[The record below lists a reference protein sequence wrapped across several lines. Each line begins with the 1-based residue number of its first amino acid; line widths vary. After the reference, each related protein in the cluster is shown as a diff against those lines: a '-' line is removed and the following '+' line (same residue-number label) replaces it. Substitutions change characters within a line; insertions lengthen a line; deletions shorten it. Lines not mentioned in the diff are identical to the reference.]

1 MKKHIFREYDIR
13 GIYNEDFNEEDA
25 YLIGKA
31 FGTKV
36 QDLNCDTVV
45 VGYDNRLSS
54 KSLEENLVNG
64 LISTGVNVIRLGL
77 VTTPMYFIGLNK
89 LKIDK
94 GIMITASHNPK
105 EYNGF
110 KMTYNGI
117 NNTFGTDVKEIAEI
131 IEKKAFKEGSGS
143 IKNYRIQN
151 EYIDTVLNHIDLGN
165 RKIKVV
171 YDCGNGTTS
180 IIADHIFNNLNIE
193 AIPLFNTSDPT
204 FPNHHPDPCEE
215 ENNTFLKEK
224 VLECKAD
231 IGIGFD
237 GDGDRVGVVDE
248 KGNFIETDKV
258 MIVIWRY
265 LFDKVNNKK
274 GLFDVKCSKSLEDE
288 LIKLNIKPI
297 CSRTG
302 ASYTKRN
309 TYEED
314 CPFGGEY
321 SGHMYFRDRF
331 NGHDDGIYNGLRLV
345 EILSKTN
352 KSFSELLEGINEY
365 YNTPTIY
372 YEVKEEY
379 KNKMITDIID
389 YCIIK
394 NYKYDT
400 TDGVKVLFN
409 DGTCLV
415 RASNTSPKLTY
426 RYEATTKE
434 RLNEIEEEFNKLL
447 DDTKNK
453 YESTYL

>member
-1 MKKHIFREYDIR
+1 
-13 GIYNEDFNEEDA
+13 
-25 YLIGKA
+25 
-31 FGTKV
+31 
-36 QDLNCDTVV
+36 
-45 VGYDNRLSS
+45 
-54 KSLEENLVNG
+54 
-64 LISTGVNVIRLGL
+64 
-77 VTTPMYFIGLNK
+77 
-89 LKIDK
+89 
-94 GIMITASHNPK
+94 MITASHNPK

-117 NNTFGTDVKEIAEI
+117 NNTYGRDVKEIAEI
-131 IEKKAFKEGSGS
+131 IEKREYKEGKGT

-151 EYIDTVLNHIDLGN
+151 EYIDTVLNNIDLGN

-180 IIADHIFNNLNIE
+180 IIADEIFNNLNIE

-215 ENNTFLKEK
+215 ENNKFLKEK
-224 VLECKAD
+224 VLEYKAD

-248 KGNFIETDKV
+248 KGNYIETDKV

-265 LFDKVNNKK
+265 LFDKVKNKK

-288 LIKLNIKPI
+288 LIKLNIIPI

-331 NGHDDGIYNGLRLV
+331 NGHDDGIYNGLRIV

-352 KSFSELLEGINEY
+352 KSFSELLNGINEY

-389 YCIIK
+389 YCIIN

-400 TDGVKVLFN
+400 IDGVKVLFN

-434 RLNEIEEEFNKLL
+434 RLKQIEEEFNRLL
-447 DDTKNK
+447 EDIKNK
-453 YESTYL
+453 YESNYL